1 MWEIR
6 YKDGLK
12 EPFEDIKDAIR
23 SLHFARLCGGD
34 GFIYRVEICFMDI
47 KLLKKADENKSWF
60 RDKQLCLKARVERLE
75 AELKKEKYFSDE
87 LEQKK

>member
-34 GFIYRVEICFMDI
+34 GFIYRVEI
-47 KLLKKADENKSWF
+47 
-60 RDKQLCLKARVERLE
+60 
-75 AELKKEKYFSDE
+75 
-87 LEQKK
+87 